1 MNKEKLDLI
10 RESRLKEISL
20 RNKKQDIIK
29 KNMGLSEDGKIHVM
43 VCGDTGCQASESLII
58 KERLHKKVQENKLED
73 KVEIHQTGCVGRCEV
88 GPNIV
93 VYPQGIFYSGLS
105 LEDIDEIV
113 DVQFKNGEI
122 IERLL
127 FDEAKG
133 QEVDDQYI
141 PVDEVGFYKNQVRIA
156 LANCGKIDPENIDD
170 YIAYDGYK
178 ALYNVL
184 HMDRDQVIQTV
195 KDSGLRGR
203 GGAGF
208 PTGDKWKFTKDAK
221 SQKKYVACNA
231 DEGNPGAFMD
241 RSILEGDPHSI
252 IEAMAIAA
260 YAIGADEGVIYI
272 RAEYPIAVDRIKI
285 AIEQAE
291 EYGLLGQNIFGTD
304 FNFTIDIRLGAGA
317 FVCGEETALIE
328 SVEGKRGIPR
338 NKPLFPAQRGI
349 WNKPTLIN
357 NVETFANIPRI
368 FINGADWFS
377 SIGTENSKGT
387 KVFSLGGKVKHTGPI
402 EVPMGMTFREIV
414 YDIGGGIP
422 NNKNFKAI
430 QTGGPSGGCIPE
442 QFLDTKVDFE
452 SLKQLGSMM
461 GSGGMIVIDEDTCI
475 VDLVKFYLDFIIDES
490 CGKCSPCRIGTKRLH
505 ELLEKL
511 SDGTAEEQDLIDIKE
526 LAKLIKDT
534 SACGLGQ
541 SAPNPVLST
550 LEYFLDEYFEHVYD
564 KKCRA
569 HVCKGIIEY
578 RILEDKC
585 IGCTK
590 CARNCPV
597 QCITGSL
604 KHFHYINQDQCIKC
618 DTCRTVCPVGA
629 VVIE

>member
-1 MNKEKLDLI
+1 
-10 RESRLKEISL
+10 
-20 RNKKQDIIK
+20 
-29 KNMGLSEDGKIHVM
+29 
-43 VCGDTGCQASESLII
+43 
-58 KERLHKKVQENKLED
+58 
-73 KVEIHQTGCVGRCEV
+73 
-88 GPNIV
+88 
-93 VYPQGIFYSGLS
+93 
-105 LEDIDEIV
+105 
-113 DVQFKNGEI
+113 
-122 IERLL
+122 
-127 FDEAKG
+127 
-133 QEVDDQYI
+133 
-141 PVDEVGFYKNQVRIA
+141 
-156 LANCGKIDPENIDD
+156 
-170 YIAYDGYK
+170 
-178 ALYNVL
+178 
-184 HMDRDQVIQTV
+184 
-195 KDSGLRGR
+195 
-203 GGAGF
+203 
-208 PTGDKWKFTKDAK
+208 
-221 SQKKYVACNA
+221 
-231 DEGNPGAFMD
+231 MD

-338 NKPLFPAQRGI
+338 NKPPFPAQRGI

-357 NVETFANIPRI
+357 NVETFVNIPRI

-430 QTGGPSGGCIPE
+430 QSGGPSGGCIPE